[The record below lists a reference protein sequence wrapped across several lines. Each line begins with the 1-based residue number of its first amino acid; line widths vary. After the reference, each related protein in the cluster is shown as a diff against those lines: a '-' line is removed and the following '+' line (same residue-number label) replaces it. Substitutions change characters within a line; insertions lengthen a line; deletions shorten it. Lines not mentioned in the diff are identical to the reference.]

1 MVVKAKVGALI
12 ISVLR
17 VDWLASE
24 GIAEV
29 TLHESIKHLIIALK
43 VTYILEEH
51 SFLLWN
57 SHSVKVERD
66 TTTAKATLGADRI
79 GIVHHLWMHLGL
91 RAFSKSNF
99 SSIVEVFGLW
109 AGLKRTT
116 SLICR
121 SRPTCLSLEVEANR
135 LIRQVLPALDDLLLA
150 NRD

>member
-12 ISVLR
+12 IGVLR
-17 VDWLASE
+17 IDRLALE

-29 TLHESIKHLIIALK
+29 TLNETINHLIFALK

-99 SSIVEVFGLW
+99 SSIVEVLGLL
-109 AGLKRTT
+109 GLKRTT
-116 SLICR
+116 SLIRR
-121 SRPTCLSLEVEANR
+121 SRPTSLSLEVEANR

>member
-12 ISVLR
+12 IGVLR
-17 VDWLASE
+17 IDRLAFE
-24 GIAEV
+24 GVAEV
-29 TLHESIKHLIIALK
+29 TLNETINHLIFALK

-57 SHSVKVERD
+57 SHSVEMERD

-99 SSIVEVFGLW
+99 SSIVEVLGLL
-109 AGLKRTT
+109 GLKRTT
-116 SLICR
+116 SFICR
-121 SRPTCLSLEVEANR
+121 SRSTSLSLEVEANR